1 MGNEVHLTLEGK
13 RKLEAK
19 LEDLTGR
26 GRREVAQKIKHAR
39 ELGDISENAEY
50 DAAKDEQ
57 AMIEAE
63 IKKIEDQ
70 LANAVIIGEAAAG
83 GKKIAP
89 DEVAI
94 GRFVQVEEDGE
105 VTEYQIVGSAEA
117 DIAEN
122 RISNKSP
129 LAAALLGRKKGETVT
144 VRAPQE
150 NYQVKILGVRK

>member
-13 RKLEAK
+13 KKLEAK
-19 LEDLTGR
+19 LEDLINR
-26 GRREVAQKIKHAR
+26 GRREVAEKIKHAR

-70 LANAVIIGEAAAG
+70 LANAVIIDDKAVTGD
-83 GKKIAP
+83 I
-89 DEVAI
+89 VAI
-94 GRFVQVEEDGE
+94 GCFVKVQDDEESI
-105 VTEYQIVGSAEA
+105 EYQIVGSAEA
-117 DIAEN
+117 DITEA
-122 RISNKSP
+122 RISNRSP
-129 LAAALLGRKKGETVT
+129 LAAALLGRKKGESVT
-144 VRAPQE
+144 VRAPQG